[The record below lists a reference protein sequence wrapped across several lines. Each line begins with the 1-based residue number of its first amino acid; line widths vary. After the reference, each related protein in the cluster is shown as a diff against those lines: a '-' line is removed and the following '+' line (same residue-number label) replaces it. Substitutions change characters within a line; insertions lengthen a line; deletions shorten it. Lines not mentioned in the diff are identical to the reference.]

1 MSIEIRIPR
10 LGTTMEE
17 GILAEWLA
25 ADGIYVKEGTP
36 LYSLETDK
44 AAEEIA
50 SPAGGV
56 LRIIGRA
63 GESYPVGALVGVLD

>member
-17 GILAEWLA
+17 GILGEWLV
-25 ADGIYVKEGTP
+25 ADGAHVEEGAV
-36 LYSLETDK
+36 LYTLETDK

-50 SPAGGV
+50 APGSGV
-56 LRIIGRA
+56 LRIIGNT
-63 GESYPVGALVGVLD
+63 GESYPVGELIGTLD